1 MSEVQLQGLLDRT
14 KPSQDGDEEADIALK
29 L

>member
-1 MSEVQLQGLLDRT
+1 MFEVQIQGLLDRT
-14 KPSQDGDEEADIALK
+14 KPSQGGDEEADIALK